1 MSRAANEKRKQSR
14 TDRINRITKKLSE
27 RFDKHAEKH
36 ETHKRRKPLVVK
48 ERSRV
53 RVRHLIAYDL
63 ETTRIESG
71 TPKPLYIT
79 AFNDEI
85 GFSVSIAIQNLKHL
99 LEILQTRFLLDDY
112 KNARFVGWNA
122 NNFDVYFVAAA
133 LLHSDDYILRPYLTK
148 NKKIRGLKV
157 ISRVDEKISWE
168 FLDGMSMTG
177 IQKPLKAFLKVF
189 APDFQKLEAPDFE
202 HEEFNA
208 NDPAHVEYAMRDS
221 VGLWHGLQAAENIV
235 KEHFKLSLQPTIGN
249 LGIKAF
255 QANIPSGVK
264 VWALPMHVV
273 KIVRNH
279 VMRGGFCYCNKKYH
293 GPVWKYDINQAYAAA
308 MREAWLPAGSAVHTK
323 NVHKY
328 AKCAIYLVNAKSRT
342 NQIPFYWRDLEQSA
356 RFTHDE
362 ILGAW
367 ITSIEYEQ
375 LKREG
380 WQIEIVEGYFWD
392 DHFKMKNYVNKL
404 ENLRVGE
411 GRDPKSAQGEMVKA
425 IGNNSYGKTVEQ
437 LEGLELILAR
447 ECPQGF
453 SQYQDDDELFKH
465 IWFRF
470 TDPGIREYHQP
481 HIGAFITA
489 QVRMVLRRAILLNP
503 GAWLY
508 ADTDGIMFSEPVDLS
523 LSQTEYG
530 KWKLE
535 AAGEVYRIITKK
547 VYANED
553 ASEKHAK
560 GVNINRLT
568 NEDFIKWFEGSPPTQ
583 KQVQRSNFLAVMSGE
598 DMFFDRVKIGQK
610 IA

>member
-1 MSRAANEKRKQSR
+1 MRKSNR
-14 TDRINRITKKLSE
+14 TARINAISKKLVV
-27 RFDKHAEKH
+27 RFEKH
-36 ETHKRRKPLVVK
+36 QEKNQGHKRRKPLVAK
-48 ERSRV
+48 ERTRV
-53 RVRHLIAYDL
+53 RIRHLIAYDL

-71 TPKPLYIT
+71 TPKPLYLT
-79 AFNDEI
+79 AFNDDI
-85 GFSVSIAIQNLKHL
+85 GFSVSIPVRNLKHL
-99 LEILQTRFLLDDY
+99 LEILETRFLLEDY
-112 KNARFVGWNA
+112 NHARFVGWNA

-133 LLHSDDYILRPYLTK
+133 LLHSDSYILRPYLTK
-148 NKKIRGLKV
+148 SKKIRGLKV
-157 ISRVDEKISWE
+157 IAKTDETVSWE

-177 IQKPLKAFLKVF
+177 IQKPLKDFLKVF
-189 APDFQKLEAPDFE
+189 APEHQKLEAPDFE

-208 NDPAHVEYAMRDS
+208 HNPAHVDYAMRDS
-221 VGLWHGLQAAENIV
+221 VGLWHGLQAAEAIV
-235 KEHFKLSLQPTIGN
+235 KEHFKLGLQPTIGN

-255 QANIPSGVK
+255 QAHLPRSVK
-264 VWALPMHVV
+264 VWAMPMPVIR
-273 KIVRNH
+273 IVRNY
-279 VMRGGFCYCNKKYH
+279 VMRGGYCYCNRKYH

-308 MREAWLPAGSAVHTK
+308 MREAWLPAGSVVHTSG
-323 NVHKY
+323 VHKY
-328 AKCAIYLVNAKSRT
+328 AKCAIYLVNAKNLRNT
-342 NQIPFYWRDLEQSA
+342 VPFYWRDLEQSA
-356 RFTHDE
+356 QFTIDE
-362 ILGAW
+362 ILGTW

-380 WQIEIVEGYFWD
+380 WEIDVMDGYFWD
-392 DHFKMKNYVNKL
+392 DHFKMKAYVDKL

-437 LEGLELILAR
+437 LEGIELILAR
-447 ECPQGF
+447 ECPEGF

-470 TDPGIREYHQP
+470 SEPGIRDYHQP

-503 GAWLY
+503 GAWIY
-508 ADTDGIMFSEPVDLS
+508 ADTDGVMFSEPVDLP

-535 AAGEVYRIITKK
+535 AAGEIYRIIAKK

-560 GVNINRLT
+560 GININRLS
-568 NEDFIKWFEGSPPTQ
+568 EVDFINWFNGSPPVQTQ
-583 KQVQRSNFLAVMSGE
+583 IQRSNFLAAMSGE
-598 DMFFDRVKIGQK
+598 NMFFERVKVGQK
-610 IA
+610 